1 MKEFLCAVLIFV
13 AVVVGFF
20 SLGFGMVA
28 YDCGN
33 YSDVTGRE
41 TKYSFGTC
49 YVKTER
55 GFIPQDELK
64 ARSVTNE

>member
-1 MKEFLCAVLIFV
+1 MKETMIAVFVVLTALIGV
-13 AVVVGFF
+13 IGFAF
-20 SLGFGMVA
+20 SMVA
-28 YDCGN
+28 YDCSN

>member
-1 MKEFLCAVLIFV
+1 MKEIMIAVFV
-13 AVVVGFF
+13 VVTALVGVVGFAF
-20 SLGFGMVA
+20 SMVA